1 MGSYTDGLRL
11 MVILFLSLFFAL
23 PYSLEEASLLQT
35 PLPRIDPSLVSNRC
49 ISAHVLSTG
58 HLPESKWGGPFGE
71 QHHPNAGGV
80 RRVAPCD
87 PFRRQLSSRFGSG
100 RSG

>member
-35 PLPRIDPSLVSNRC
+35 PPSYRPLPRIKPVHQCPRSLHWSPARV
-49 ISAHVLSTG
+49 
-58 HLPESKWGGPFGE
+58 KMGG
-71 QHHPNAGGV
+71 A
-80 RRVAPCD
+80 
-87 PFRRQLSSRFGSG
+87 FR
-100 RSG
+100 